1 MKRYLLLLA
10 FLVSTFLPIAAA
22 DEYVKQITIK
32 IQEPAVGAIPTYEAS
47 VDQHQKIRV
56 AEVIWAGEFDN
67 GKFVRGRNYTV
78 AVRVMIDESS
88 PYMFAKPSQSVITI
102 NGKKGQVTSSG
113 QKKMKIEYDWKE
125 LGGPNL
131 DLPENKLE
139 TKLKE
144 LAAAYPATNATDDKE
159 VLKYLK
165 SKLPKADIWLT
176 GGSYTYTRM
185 LPSETTDGNVST
197 TIGII
202 SDGVRLDSYNFTV
215 VLPALN
221 KSPEAANL
229 NADMI
234 LMKRALKDLMVTAKT
249 TGKEV
254 LAAVNAASIH
264 GTKATWGNNYA
275 YNAPTSSLQGS
286 IQGDIILT
294 LGDKRDIIAAHKVL
308 PKDGSATDAA
318 IDTDF
323 SALSKALSAHTMT
336 NKTTEREVIEIAAD
350 AIKNGSKLTCTSF
363 IKTDA
368 TYDNDGKVVANFELE
383 LNGVKRAPRISRKIA
398 KVRVSLPTEIAVS
411 HDEWEVLRLTN
422 IERYKQGISPLVM
435 IAPLQDAG
443 DIRAKEITIEYR
455 KDHKRPDGSSCF
467 TAIDPSFN
475 RNRKLGENGYRTP
488 TTPAQAVTGWMN
500 SPGHRANILTREF
513 VLFGCGVTTSN
524 GIKHWIQMFAAGGG
538 IRDVQSSTGSFH
550 FDSVVDMED
559 AYLICDIN
567 ESYKAY
573 VPLEAEYM
581 VQNGNQYTIH
591 LAGKS
596 VTVTVGNK

>member
-1 MKRYLLLLA
+1 MA
-10 FLVSTFLPIAAA
+10 FLLSMFCTISASAA
-22 DEYVKQITIK
+22 YVTKVVISIP
-32 IQEPAVGAIPTYEAS
+32 EPAVGEKRVFKAS
-47 VDQHQKIRV
+47 VPETASTEIT
-56 AEVIWAGEFDN
+56 EVHWTGECNN
-67 GKFVRGRNYTV
+67 GLFVKGNSYTLTV
-78 AVRVMIDESS
+78 KLQIKASS
-88 PYMFAKPSQSVITI
+88 SNIFATSGNINATI
-102 NGKKGQVTSSG
+102 NGHKAQVTSTREKSITV
-113 QKKMKIEYDWKE
+113 KYTWKT
-125 LGGPNL
+125 LGGVNT
-131 DLPENKLE
+131 DTPEYKLK

-144 LAAAYPATNATDDKE
+144 LAAAYTATNTTNDKE
-159 VLKYLK
+159 LLKYLK

-176 GGSYTYTRM
+176 GGSYTYTRK
-185 LPSETTDGNVST
+185 LPSETSDGNVST

-202 SDGVRLDSYNFTV
+202 SDGVRLDRYNFTV

-229 NADMI
+229 NADMT
-234 LMKRALKDLMVTAKT
+234 LMKRALKDLTVTAKT
-249 TGKEV
+249 TGKDV
-254 LAAVNAASIH
+254 LAAVNAASVH
-264 GTKATWGNNYA
+264 GTKATWGNNYT
-275 YNAPTSSLQGS
+275 YNAPTSALQGS
-286 IQGDIILT
+286 IHGDIVLT

-308 PKDGSATDAA
+308 PKDGNAADAA
-318 IDTDF
+318 IDADF

-336 NKTTEREVIEIAAD
+336 NKTYEQEVIEIATA
-350 AIKNGSKLTCTSF
+350 AIKNGSKLTCTNF

-368 TYDNDGKVVANFELE
+368 TYDNDGKIVAYFELE
-383 LNGVKRAPRISRKIA
+383 LNGAKRSPRISRKIA

-422 IERYKQGISPLVM
+422 IERYKHSAGPLLM

-443 DIRAKEITIEYR
+443 DIRAKEITIDYR

-475 RNRKLGENGYRTP
+475 RHRRMGENAYKTP

-500 SPGHRANILTREF
+500 SPGHRANILTKEF
-513 VLFGCGVTTSN
+513 GLFGCGVTTYK
-524 GIKHWIQMFAAGGG
+524 GIKHWIQMFAEGGY
-538 IRDVQSSTGSFH
+538 VSNVESSTGSFH
-550 FDSVVDMED
+550 FDTVVDMED

-596 VTVTVGNK
+596 ITVTVGK

>member
-22 DEYVKQITIK
+22 DEHVKQITIK

-67 GKFVRGRNYTV
+67 GKFGRGRNYTV

-102 NGKKGQVTSSG
+102 NGKKGQVTSFG

-125 LGGPNL
+125 LGGPNP
-131 DLPENKLE
+131 DLPENKL
-139 TKLKE
+139 KASLNE
-144 LAAAYPATNATDDKE
+144 LAAAYSATNATDDKE
-159 VLKYLK
+159 LLKYLK

-176 GGSYTYTRM
+176 GGSYTYTRK
-185 LPSETTDGNVST
+185 LPSETSDGNVST

-286 IQGDIILT
+286 IHGDIILT

-308 PKDGSATDAA
+308 PIDGSATDAA

-336 NKTTEREVIEIAAD
+336 NETTEQEVIEIATA

-422 IERYKQGISPLVM
+422 IERYKQGISLLVM

-443 DIRAKEITIEYR
+443 DIRAKEITIDYR

-475 RNRKLGENGYRTP
+475 RNRKMGENGYRTP

-513 VLFGCGVTTSN
+513 VLFGCGVSN
-524 GIKHWIQMFAAGGG
+524 YKGIKHWIQMFAAGGG

-596 VTVTVGNK
+596 VTVTVGNN

>member
-1 MKRYLLLLA
+1 
-10 FLVSTFLPIAAA
+10 
-22 DEYVKQITIK
+22 
-32 IQEPAVGAIPTYEAS
+32 
-47 VDQHQKIRV
+47 
-56 AEVIWAGEFDN
+56 
-67 GKFVRGRNYTV
+67 
-78 AVRVMIDESS
+78 
-88 PYMFAKPSQSVITI
+88 
-102 NGKKGQVTSSG
+102 
-113 QKKMKIEYDWKE
+113 MKIEYDWKE
-125 LGGPNL
+125 LGGPNP
-131 DLPENKLE
+131 DLPENKL
-139 TKLKE
+139 KASLNE
-144 LAAAYPATNATDDKE
+144 LASAYIATNTTNKDD

-165 SKLPKADIWLT
+165 KEMPNAEIWLV
-176 GGSYTYTRM
+176 GGAYQSTQL
-185 LPSETTDGNVST
+185 LPTETEDGNFSI
-197 TIGII
+197 TIGITKG
-202 SDGVRLDSYNFTV
+202 SVTLDKYSFTV
-215 VLPALN
+215 TIPARN
-221 KSPEAANL
+221 KSPYAQKL
-229 NADMI
+229 NEDMI

-275 YNAPTSSLQGS
+275 YNAPTSSLQGG
-286 IQGDIILT
+286 IHGDIILT

-336 NKTTEREVIEIAAD
+336 NKTTEQEVIEIATA

-368 TYDNDGKVVANFELE
+368 TYDNDGKLVANFELE

-422 IERYKQGISPLVM
+422 IERYKQGISLLVM

-443 DIRAKEITIEYR
+443 DIRAKEITIDYR

-475 RNRKLGENGYRTP
+475 RNRKMGENGYRTP

-596 VTVTVGNK
+596 VTVTVGNN

>member
-10 FLVSTFLPIAAA
+10 FLVSAFLPTAAA
-22 DEYVKQITIK
+22 DEYVNQITIK

-47 VDQHQKIRV
+47 VEEHQKIRV
-56 AEVIWAGEFDN
+56 AEVIWVGEFDN
-67 GKFVRGRNYTV
+67 GKFIRGRNYTV

-159 VLKYLK
+159 LLKYLK

-185 LPSETTDGNVST
+185 LPSETSDGNVST

-202 SDGVRLDSYNFTV
+202 SDGVRLDSYTFTV

-336 NKTTEREVIEIAAD
+336 NKTTEQEVIKIATA

-596 VTVTVGNK
+596 VTVTVGNN

>member
-1 MKRYLLLLA
+1 MKRYLLLLV

-56 AEVIWAGEFDN
+56 AEVIWTGEFDN
-67 GKFVRGRNYTV
+67 GKFIRGRNYTV

-102 NGKKGQVTSSG
+102 NGKKGQVTSFG

-125 LGGPNL
+125 LGGPNP
-131 DLPENKLE
+131 DLPENKL
-139 TKLKE
+139 KASLSE
-144 LAAAYPATNATDDKE
+144 LAAAYTATNTTNKDD

-165 SKLPKADIWLT
+165 KEMPNAEIWLV
-176 GGSYTYTRM
+176 GGAYQSTQL
-185 LPSETTDGNVST
+185 LPTETEDGNFSI
-197 TIGII
+197 TIGITKG
-202 SDGVRLDSYNFTV
+202 SVTLDKYLFTV
-215 VLPALN
+215 TIPARN
-221 KSPEAANL
+221 KSPYAQKLYE
-229 NADMI
+229 DMI

-286 IQGDIILT
+286 IHGDIILT

-308 PKDGSATDAA
+308 PIDGSATDAA

-336 NKTTEREVIEIAAD
+336 NETTEQEVIEIATA

-422 IERYKQGISPLVM
+422 IERYKQGISLLVM

-443 DIRAKEITIEYR
+443 DIRAKEITIDYR

-475 RNRKLGENGYRTP
+475 RNRKMGENGYRTP
-488 TTPAQAVTGWMN
+488 TTPAQAVIGWMN

-596 VTVTVGNK
+596 VTVTVGNN

>member
-1 MKRYLLLLA
+1 MKRHLLLLA

-67 GKFVRGRNYTV
+67 GKFIRGRNYTV

-125 LGGPNL
+125 LGGPNP
-131 DLPENKLE
+131 DLPENKL
-139 TKLKE
+139 KASLNE
-144 LAAAYPATNATDDKE
+144 LAAAYIATNTTNKDD

-165 SKLPKADIWLT
+165 KEMPNAEIWLA
-176 GGSYTYTRM
+176 GGAYQSTQL
-185 LPSETTDGNVST
+185 LPTETEDGNFSI
-197 TIGII
+197 TIGITKG
-202 SDGVRLDSYNFTV
+202 SVTLDKYSFTV
-215 VLPALN
+215 TIPARN
-221 KSPEAANL
+221 KSPYAQKL
-229 NADMI
+229 NEDMI

-286 IQGDIILT
+286 IHGDIILT

-308 PKDGSATDAA
+308 PIDGSATDAA

-336 NKTTEREVIEIAAD
+336 NETTEQEVIEIATA

-422 IERYKQGISPLVM
+422 IERYKQGISLLVM

-443 DIRAKEITIEYR
+443 DIRAKEITIDYR

-475 RNRKLGENGYRTP
+475 RNRKMGENGYRTP

-596 VTVTVGNK
+596 VTVTVGNN

>member
-67 GKFVRGRNYTV
+67 GKFGRGRNYTV

-102 NGKKGQVTSSG
+102 NGKKGQVTSFG

-125 LGGPNL
+125 LGGPNP
-131 DLPENKLE
+131 DLPENKL
-139 TKLKE
+139 KASLNE
-144 LAAAYPATNATDDKE
+144 LAAAYSATNATDDKE
-159 VLKYLK
+159 LLKYLK

-176 GGSYTYTRM
+176 GGSYTYTRK
-185 LPSETTDGNVST
+185 LPSETSDGNVST

-202 SDGVRLDSYNFTV
+202 SDGVRLDRYNFTV

-286 IQGDIILT
+286 IHGDIILT

-308 PKDGSATDAA
+308 PIDGSATDAA

-336 NKTTEREVIEIAAD
+336 NETTEQEVIEIATA

-422 IERYKQGISPLVM
+422 IERYKQGISLLVM

-443 DIRAKEITIEYR
+443 DIRAKEITIDYR

-475 RNRKLGENGYRTP
+475 RNRKMGENGYRTP

-513 VLFGCGVTTSN
+513 VLFGCGVTN
-524 GIKHWIQMFAAGGG
+524 YKGIKHWIQMFAAGGG

-596 VTVTVGNK
+596 VTVTVGNN

>member
-47 VDQHQKIRV
+47 VDQHQNIRV
-56 AEVIWAGEFDN
+56 AEVIWTGEFDN
-67 GKFVRGRNYTV
+67 GKFIRGRNYTV

-102 NGKKGQVTSSG
+102 NGKKGQVTSFG

-125 LGGPNL
+125 LGGPNP

-144 LAAAYPATNATDDKE
+144 LAAAYIATNTTNKDD

-165 SKLPKADIWLT
+165 KEMPNAEVWLAGGAYQSTQLLPT
-176 GGSYTYTRM
+176 
-185 LPSETTDGNVST
+185 ETEDGNFSI
-197 TIGII
+197 TIGITKG
-202 SDGVRLDSYNFTV
+202 SVTLDRYSFTV
-215 VLPALN
+215 TIPARN
-221 KSPEAANL
+221 KSPYAQKL
-229 NADMI
+229 NEDMI

-275 YNAPTSSLQGS
+275 YNAPTSSLQGG
-286 IQGDIILT
+286 IHGDIILT

-336 NKTTEREVIEIAAD
+336 NKTTEQEVIEIATA

-368 TYDNDGKVVANFELE
+368 TYDNDGKLVANFELE

-422 IERYKQGISPLVM
+422 IERYKQGISLLVM

-443 DIRAKEITIEYR
+443 DIRAKEITIDYR

-475 RNRKLGENGYRTP
+475 RNRKMGENGYRTP

-591 LAGKS
+591 LVGKS
-596 VTVTVGNK
+596 VTVTVGNN

>member
-56 AEVIWAGEFDN
+56 AEVIWTGEFDN

-125 LGGPNL
+125 LGGPNP
-131 DLPENKLE
+131 DLPENKLK

-144 LAAAYPATNATDDKE
+144 LAAVYSATNATDDKE
-159 VLKYLK
+159 LLKYLK

-176 GGSYTYTRM
+176 GGSYTYTRK
-185 LPSETTDGNVST
+185 LPSETSDGNVST

-202 SDGVRLDSYNFTV
+202 SDGVRLDRYNFTV

-286 IQGDIILT
+286 IHGDIILT

-336 NKTTEREVIEIAAD
+336 NKTTEQEVIEIATA

-422 IERYKQGISPLVM
+422 IERYKHSAGPLLM

-443 DIRAKEITIEYR
+443 DIRAKEITIDYR

-475 RNRKLGENGYRTP
+475 RHRKMGENGYRTP

-500 SPGHRANILTREF
+500 SPGHRANILTKEF
-513 VLFGCGVTTSN
+513 GLFGCGVTTYK
-524 GIKHWIQMFAAGGG
+524 GIKHWIQMFAEGGY
-538 IRDVQSSTGSFH
+538 VSNVESSTGSFH
-550 FDSVVDMED
+550 FDTVVDMED

>member
-1 MKRYLLLLA
+1 MKRHLLLLA

-47 VDQHQKIRV
+47 VDQHQRIRV
-56 AEVIWAGEFDN
+56 AEVIWTGEFDN

-125 LGGPNL
+125 LGGPNP
-131 DLPENKLE
+131 DLPENKL
-139 TKLKE
+139 KASLNE
-144 LAAAYPATNATDDKE
+144 LAAAYIATNTTNKDD

-165 SKLPKADIWLT
+165 KEMPNAEIWLA
-176 GGSYTYTRM
+176 GGAYQSTQL
-185 LPSETTDGNVST
+185 LPTETEDGNFSI
-197 TIGII
+197 TIGITKG
-202 SDGVRLDSYNFTV
+202 SVTLDKYSFTV
-215 VLPALN
+215 TIPARN
-221 KSPEAANL
+221 KSPYAQKL
-229 NADMI
+229 NEDMI

-275 YNAPTSSLQGS
+275 YNAPTSSLQGG
-286 IQGDIILT
+286 IHGDIILT

-308 PKDGSATDAA
+308 PIDGSATDAA

-336 NKTTEREVIEIAAD
+336 NETTEQEVIEIATA

-422 IERYKQGISPLVM
+422 IERYKQGISLLVM

-443 DIRAKEITIEYR
+443 DIRAKEITIDYR

-475 RNRKLGENGYRTP
+475 RNRKMGENGYRTP

-596 VTVTVGNK
+596 VTVTVGNN